1 MLASI
6 VGAVIAVLV
15 TAAVLRRRKR
25 RAQRAARRREITDES
40 TLATTTDEPPSLS
53 ISAER
58 TTAELLE
65 KPEPRVSHF
74 LNTGSYRIIEPA
86 AGAAALK
93 QETLSHLE
101 QTEVASDLAS
111 LDAFLVDVRDLLG
124 ADEAVFWRWSANRQ
138 RLSPTA
144 WSTPGTRRPQ
154 HFDMNAWG
162 PLVRW
167 AAEEQQLTF
176 DADARVAVIR
186 LAAAPVKLDERL
198 IGVLSIARAE
208 GLDRG
213 RETIRSWLPRHATQV
228 ARLISMFE
236 LRREYSRHMRHSQAL
251 LAAAGKLQ
259 GSHKSQ
265 ESLLSAICDTA
276 LEVSSAT
283 DAAVIRW
290 RQDDEHGWVHFL
302 TGGFKTAQ
310 RPPFAIS
317 ADALAAQACA
327 DGMPLRI
334 EDTTKLT
341 MPMSLFTS
349 RDGAWP
355 IGALAI
361 VPLELD
367 QRVIGAIV
375 VAADR
380 PNSLTR
386 EEGQNVELLG
396 QLAATSLEMVWEI
409 EEVNKRARTDALTG
423 LPNRGAFDDSL
434 EYLLKQAD
442 RNGRQLS
449 LIMADVDHFK
459 KVNDTWGHDAGD
471 AVLKWI
477 AKTIVATKRAVDI
490 AARFGGEEI
499 AVLLPETDL
508 SGAREVAER
517 MRKAVES
524 LPVHVAGEEIPI
536 TISLGVACYP
546 EGVITKEALFAAA
559 DRALYDA
566 KSAGRNCV
574 RVATPKPT
582 GVAS

>member
-1 MLASI
+1 MLPPRLASRI
-6 VGAVIAVLV
+6 GH
-15 TAAVLRRRKR
+15 
-25 RAQRAARRREITDES
+25 
-40 TLATTTDEPPSLS
+40 LA
-53 ISAER
+53 
-58 TTAELLE
+58 LL
-65 KPEPRVSHF
+65 
-74 LNTGSYRIIEPA
+74 TGL
-86 AGAAALK
+86 AALLGACGMAGSGGGGVVTVQPIEKTATVGSVTKSCVAWRSDAALVK
-93 QETLSHLE
+93 QAGGPLS
-101 QTEVASDLAS
+101 TEVASDLAS

-198 IGVLSIARAE
+198 IGVLSIARHE

-265 ESLLSAICDTA
+265 ESLLSAICHTA

-290 RQDDEHGWVHFL
+290 RADDQHGWVHYM

-310 RPPFAIS
+310 KPPFALS
-317 ADALAAQACA
+317 ADALAAQACT
-327 DGMPLRI
+327 DGMPLRV

-341 MPMSLFTS
+341 MPMALFSS

-355 IGALAI
+355 TGAIAI
-361 VPLELD
+361 VPMELD

-375 VAADR
+375 VASDR
-380 PNSLTR
+380 PASLTR

-442 RNGRQLS
+442 RNGRHLS

-459 KVNDTWGHDAGD
+459 NVNDTWGHDAGD

-490 AARFGGEEI
+490 ASRYGGEEI

-508 SGAREVAER
+508 AGAREVAER

-524 LPVHVAGEEIPI
+524 LPVHVAGEEIPV

-546 EGVITKEALFAAA
+546 EGVLTREALFAAA
-559 DRALYDA
+559 DRAMYDA

>member
-1 MLASI
+1 MTWAI
-6 VGAVIAVLV
+6 VGAVLATVV
-15 TAAVLRRRKR
+15 VAAVIRRRNKR
-25 RAQRAARRREITDES
+25 RARELAQTDVAEDTPNS
-40 TLATTTDEPPSLS
+40 SLS

-58 TTAELLE
+58 TTAELME
-65 KPEPRVSHF
+65 APEPRVRHF

-86 AGAAALK
+86 TGAAGLKHEALT
-93 QETLSHLE
+93 QIE

-176 DADARVAVIR
+176 DADARVAVAR
-186 LAAAPVKLDERL
+186 LAASPVKLDERL

-213 RETIRSWLPRHATQV
+213 RETVRAWLPRHATQV
-228 ARLISMFE
+228 ARLISLFE

-251 LAAAGKLQ
+251 LAAARRLHG
-259 GSHKSQ
+259 GHKSQ
-265 ESLLSAICDTA
+265 ESLLSAICETA
-276 LEVSSAT
+276 VEVSSAT
-283 DAAVIRW
+283 EAAVIRW
-290 RQDDEHGWVHFL
+290 RGEDAHGWLHFA
-302 TGGFKTAQ
+302 TGGFKLAQ
-310 RPPFAIS
+310 KPPIPLS
-317 ADALAAQACA
+317 SDALVAQACA
-327 DGMPLRI
+327 DGMPLRL
-334 EDTTKLT
+334 EDMTKMT
-341 MPMSLFTS
+341 MPVSLFTA

-355 IGALAI
+355 TGAVAI
-361 VPLELD
+361 VPLDLED
-367 QRVIGAIV
+367 RVIGAIV
-375 VAADR
+375 VASDR

-477 AKTIVATKRAVDI
+477 AKTIVATKRGVDV

-508 SGAREVAER
+508 NGAREVAER

-524 LPVHVAGEEIPI
+524 LPVNVAGEEIPV

-546 EGVITKEALFAAA
+546 EGVLTKEALFAAA

-574 RVATPKPT
+574 RSAIPKPT
-582 GVAS
+582 GVASS